1 MNRFAYAR
9 ATGLEQALRVLYE
22 WYGSHQGPGV
32 QDGSPLRGATGGPRP
47 GAVGSAEGRPAT
59 VPLAVLAGGTDL
71 LTLMKGGLLAPER
84 LLDVSAV
91 PELGGMGPAD
101 EGGWRLGALV
111 SLSQLAEPGALPAPY
126 RALAEAAASSATPA
140 LRNRATLGGNLEQ
153 QVRCWYF
160 RSGLPCL
167 LAGDD
172 HCACAGPDV
181 ADAYHAIFGHDRGGP
196 GGGCAAVH
204 PSDPAVALVA
214 LGATVR
220 LARWTG
226 RGVAFRELPVEE
238 YFTGLQRSDHPG
250 GPASGAGRDEAA
262 AGSAV
267 AGRLRLTARRP
278 DELVV
283 EVRLPRHPEGS
294 TSVYRKLTDRRA
306 WQFALVSLALWADF
320 EEDGGPAGS
329 RGRVIRDA
337 RVVLGGVAIKPW
349 RLRAVEE
356 LLRGRR
362 LDPNLAEEAAALAVE
377 GARPLSQNRYKV
389 ELVRGLLVE
398 TLTSLA

>member
-22 WYGSHQGPGV
+22 WYGSHHGHGA
-32 QDGSPLRGATGGPRP
+32 QDGNPAGGGTAASRPGATGPAERGP
-47 GAVGSAEGRPAT
+47 AA

-84 LLDVSAV
+84 LLDISEV

-101 EGGWRLGALV
+101 DGGWRLGALV
-111 SLSQLAEPGALPAPY
+111 TLSQLAEPGALPAPY

-172 HCACAGPDV
+172 HCACAGPDA
-181 ADAYHAIFGHDRGGP
+181 ADAYHAIFGHGPGDP

-226 RGVAFRELPVEE
+226 SGVAYREVPVEE
-238 YFTGLQRSDHPG
+238 YFTGLQRAGLPG
-250 GPASGAGRDEAA
+250 SPAGGTLQEGAG
-262 AGSAV
+262 AGATV
-267 AGRLRLTARRP
+267 ADGPRLTARRP
-278 DELVV
+278 EELVV
-283 EVRLPRHPEGS
+283 EVRLPRLPAGS
-294 TSVYRKLTDRRA
+294 ASVYRKLTDRRA
-306 WQFALVSLALWADF
+306 WQFALVSLAVWADF
-320 EEDGGPAGS
+320 EGAGGTVGT

-349 RLRAVEE
+349 RLHTVEE

-362 LDPNLAEEAAALAVE
+362 PDPSLAEEAAALAVE
-377 GARPLSQNRYKV
+377 GARPLSRNRYKV
-389 ELVRGLLVE
+389 ELVRGLVVE
-398 TLTSLA
+398 TLASLA